1 LTKVPV
7 FFNRFLAFFFF
18 FFFFYDKEE
27 GSPSQ
32 LIWIDKGGC
41 FVDGVDAIFIPS
53 SINISEA

>member
-1 LTKVPV
+1 V
-7 FFNRFLAFFFF
+7 FFNRFLGFFFF